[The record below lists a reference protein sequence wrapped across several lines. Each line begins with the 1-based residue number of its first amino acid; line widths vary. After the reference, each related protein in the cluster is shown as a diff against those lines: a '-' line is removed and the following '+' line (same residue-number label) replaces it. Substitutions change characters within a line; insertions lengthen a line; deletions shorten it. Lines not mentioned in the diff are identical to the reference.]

1 LAAISLQPVL
11 NLRQKLLPLQS
22 ALLNSP
28 QVKLPG
34 TEPLLG
40 VPNIVIERMR
50 TGAWVCLRMRVA
62 ARL

>member
-1 LAAISLQPVL
+1 
-11 NLRQKLLPLQS
+11 
-22 ALLNSP
+22 
-28 QVKLPG
+28 
-34 TEPLLG
+34 